1 MSDLELLLLGVALG
15 AIPSSEL
22 ARLVVAALG
31 KRLGVKPKD
40 IREYNAATDDG
51 EAATEDE

>member
-31 KRLGVKPKD
+31 KRLGVAPEE
-40 IREYNAATDDG
+40 IRQYNDATDDG
-51 EAATEDE
+51 GDTDE